1 MEKEKE
7 ELLTAKLLIAFVL
20 ADIEVFLLQNE
31 EQTDYS
37 NKRNFTREEI
47 INQLESTGSK
57 LIRTFIEMGL
67 RLDKPLEFD
76 QDKLLM
82 YKLAMKADK
91 TLN

>member
-1 MEKEKE
+1 MEEEKEQ
-7 ELLTAKLLIAFVL
+7 LLTAKVLIAFVL

-57 LIRTFIEMGL
+57 IIETFIEMGL

>member
-1 MEKEKE
+1 MEEEKEQ
-7 ELLTAKLLIAFVL
+7 LLTAKLLIAFVL

>member
-67 RLDKPLEFD
+67 LLDKPLEFD

>member
-1 MEKEKE
+1 MEEEKEQS
-7 ELLTAKLLIAFVL
+7 LTAELLIAFVL
-20 ADIEVFLLQNE
+20 ADVEVFLLQNK

-47 INQLESTGSK
+47 VHQLESTASK
-57 LIRTFIEMGL
+57 LTKTLSEMGL

-91 TLN
+91 TFN

>member
-1 MEKEKE
+1 MEEEKEQ
-7 ELLTAKLLIAFVL
+7 LLTAKLLIAFVL

-57 LIRTFIEMGL
+57 IIENIYRNGL
-67 RLDKPLEFD
+67 
-76 QDKLLM
+76 
-82 YKLAMKADK
+82 
-91 TLN
+91 TT

>member
-7 ELLTAKLLIAFVL
+7 ELLTAELLIAFVL
-20 ADIEVFLLQNE
+20 ADIEVFLLQNK

-37 NKRNFTREEI
+37 NKRNFTRQEI

>member
-57 LIRTFIEMGL
+57 LIRTFIQMGL

>member
-1 MEKEKE
+1 M
-7 ELLTAKLLIAFVL
+7 LTAELLIAFVL

-37 NKRNFTREEI
+37 NKSNFTREEI